1 MASNFVVHFLFISSL
16 SLATSTFANNG
27 INWWCNQ
34 TPNPEPCKY
43 FMSHDLKPKHK
54 ADFKKMMIQIALDR
68 TRFSHNQTKELIHK
82 LKNNERDKV
91 AWADCLTLYENTISK
106 LNKTLNPTKKYCTEF
121 DKQTWL
127 STALTN
133 LETCKSEL
141 FDQLGHVLDFIP
153 PHIYNNVSELI
164 SNGLAMHNKLAI
176 PQTQTYKLGFPT
188 WVTRRDRKL
197 LQSSSTKA
205 ANLVVA
211 KDGSGNFKTI
221 REALDAAAKR
231 TRSGRFVI
239 HIKSGVYAEY
249 IHIGTDLKNVMLVGD
264 GMESTIITGNRS
276 KGGGFSIFTS
286 ATVGKKFMILYTC
299 PPY

>member
-1 MASNFVVHFLFISSL
+1 
-16 SLATSTFANNG
+16 
-27 INWWCNQ
+27 
-34 TPNPEPCKY
+34 
-43 FMSHDLKPKHK
+43 MSHDLKPKHK
-54 ADFKKMMIQIALDR
+54 ADFKKMMIQNALDH
-68 TRFSHNQTKELIHK
+68 TRFSHNQTKDLIHK

-91 AWADCLTLYENTISK
+91 AWADCVTLYENTISE
-106 LNKTLNPTKKYCTEF
+106 LNKTLNPTKKDCTEF

-221 REALDAAAKR
+221 REALDAAAKK

-249 IHIGTDLKNVMLVGD
+249 LRIGTDLKNVMPVGD

-276 KGGGFSIFTS
+276 KGGGFTIFTS